1 MASLELYINK
11 QLCEIENPENFS
23 IYLKRQL
30 LNPAELS
37 TKDAQRSYDIS
48 LPATATN
55 NAIFGYTN
63 TEEVKGK
70 FSQLYD
76 AQLLANG
83 TKIFDGKFKIS
94 EIGKDYYKGNLGIPA
109 AKTVKDIFGEM
120 KMNQAGKW
128 LIPFKGTEDITNYNT
143 GQYDKNLFKDGAP
156 CIFPLVLYSLFPRDG
171 NIDKSPDR
179 LQFDKN
185 VKLTKDN
192 IPPSVN
198 CLQMLKRIFANANYK
213 LAGTAMNDERLKNLY
228 VSYKNKEDY
237 KMPWS
242 VSPMSIKGRWYNYD
256 SDEGKVDGDPYTDLN
271 GINGLI
277 MATKNL
283 FSCGNIFIEEY
294 TGEENYI
301 EIIKTETE
309 FQRKTDIK
317 FKIPRS
323 GLYKI
328 EFDSTITM
336 GNAYFRHPQGWHG
349 IDKGSLFDGKYELKL
364 VRNYISDDDYKN
376 DKFDNIFY
384 KDNIE
389 QERGKGNSAD
399 FIFPQ
404 GNNVN
409 FIDSKQNPQFIC
421 GFSWGKYDDE
431 AAANYYNP
439 YNLDGIRA
447 NPMAISGGESWDSTN
462 IKDRS
467 FSAVKSP
474 GYRNVNGTVSN
485 FKVDVD
491 NVEYPKIEYFP
502 LSSDFGTDKA
512 TGKISQ
518 IVWFEEGDSLSIVD
532 ISCMFRSSY
541 GGRPVFIWPN
551 HYIDFSLSV
560 TPFQESWQ
568 WLTVDESGASDPD
581 KPIMD
586 WNANATISENEIDLI
601 KYLPADVKVNDW
613 IDNFCKAFNLKMINT
628 ENNNFELNVKPN
640 EIVRN
645 TLNVID
651 LDKRA
656 NVRQGVNESLKL
668 PNTYELGFT
677 VETSEE
683 GYYDSIAEYVVN
695 EFGYLTDEKVLT
707 AGDNGG
713 GRYSSGSHETTTINQ
728 TSNFSYNWFKEIK
741 NEENKTTLQLPVI
754 TDKEVWK
761 RGYNYYEMAN
771 KNYTNLAQRFWF
783 QSGSFVTDTLDSK
796 GNVALATVSEKH
808 DGENKLILN
817 YKDEPE
823 SIAHNYFL
831 LMTNNENN
839 YTIVNCHLTPSE
851 YANIDKCLV
860 KLNGDLYNVAEV
872 DGYDPLEK
880 KQCKLKLIR
889 IIY

>member
-1 MASLELYINK
+1 MASLELYINN
-11 QLCEIENPENFS
+11 QLCEIEDPENFS
-23 IYLKRQL
+23 VYLKRQL

-70 FSQLYD
+70 FSQLYN
-76 AQLLANG
+76 AQLLVNG
-83 TKIFDGKFKIS
+83 IKIFDGKFKVS

-143 GQYDKNLFKDGAP
+143 GQYDENLFKEGAP
-156 CIFPLVLYSLFPRDG
+156 CIFPLVLYGLFPRDE

-185 VKLTKDN
+185 VKLTKDD

-213 LAGTAMNDERLKNLY
+213 LTGTAMNDERLKNLY

-242 VSPMSIKGRWYNYD
+242 VSPMSIKGQWNNYISSA
-256 SDEGKVDGDPYTDLN
+256 SDLDWDIHGEFPLNESLFTAKV
-271 GINGLI
+271 
-277 MATKNL
+277 NL
-283 FSCGNIFIEEY
+283 FGCYNISILEYMDEEGNINVIKP
-294 TGEENYI
+294 ENSNS
-301 EIIKTETE
+301 KRTNV
-309 FQRKTDIK
+309 K
-317 FKIPRS
+317 FKIPRN
-323 GLYKI
+323 GLYKV
-328 EFDSTITM
+328 EFDATLTM
-336 GNAYFRHPQGWHG
+336 GNGYFRDTNSWLG
-349 IDKGSLFDGKYELKL
+349 INSGSLFDGKYELKL
-364 VRNYISDDDYKN
+364 VRNYMSDDDYKY
-376 DKFDNIFY
+376 DKFDNVFY

-389 QERGKGNSAD
+389 QERGKGNSTD

-404 GNNVN
+404 GENVN
-409 FIDSKQNPQFIC
+409 FIDPKQNPKFIC
-421 GFSWGKYDDE
+421 GFSWGKYDKD
-431 AAANYYNP
+431 AMADYYNP
-439 YNLDGIRA
+439 YNLNGIRA
-447 NPMAISGGESWDSTN
+447 NSMAISGGESWEKETRN
-462 IKDRS
+462 R
-467 FSAVKSP
+467 FYSAAKSP
-474 GYRNVNGTVSN
+474 GYRNANGTVSR
-485 FKVDVD
+485 FKVDID
-491 NVEYPKIEYFP
+491 NIPYPKMEYFP
-502 LSSDFGTDKA
+502 SSSDLTTDKA

-518 IVWFEEGDSLSIVD
+518 IIWLEEGDSLSIVD
-532 ISCMFRSSY
+532 LSHAYKSSY
-541 GGRPVFIWPN
+541 DGRPVFIWPN

-568 WLTVDESGASDPD
+568 WLTIDESGASDPG
-581 KPIMD
+581 KSIMD
-586 WNANATISENEIDLI
+586 WNANSTISENEIDLM

-613 IDNFCKAFNLKMINT
+613 VDNFCKAFNLKMINAGD
-628 ENNNFELNVKPN
+628 NNFELNVKPN

-656 NVRQGVNESLKL
+656 NVRQGANESLKL

-683 GYYDSIAEYVVN
+683 GYYDSITEYVVN

-713 GRYSSGSHETTTINQ
+713 GRHSTGSYETTIINQ
-728 TSNFSYNWFKEIK
+728 ISNFSYNWFKEIK
-741 NEENKTTLQLPVI
+741 NEESKTILLLPVI
-754 TDKEVWK
+754 TNKEVWE

-783 QSGSFVTDTLDSK
+783 QSGSFVTDTLESK
-796 GNVALATVSEKH
+796 GSVALATVSEKY
-808 DGENKLILN
+808 DGEKKLILN

-839 YTIVNCHLTPSE
+839 YTVANCHLTPSE

-889 IIY
+889 VIY

>member
-1 MASLELYINK
+1 MASLELYINN
-11 QLCEIENPENFS
+11 QLCEIEDPENFS
-23 IYLKRQL
+23 VYLKRQL

-76 AQLLANG
+76 AQLLVNG
-83 TKIFDGKFKIS
+83 IKIFDGKFKVS

-143 GQYDKNLFKDGAP
+143 GQYDENLFKEGAP
-156 CIFPLVLYSLFPRDG
+156 CIFPLVLYGLFPRDE

-185 VKLTKDN
+185 VKLTKDD

-213 LAGTAMNDERLKNLY
+213 LTGTAMNDERLKNLY

-242 VSPMSIKGRWYNYD
+242 VSPMSIKGRWNNY
-256 SDEGKVDGDPYTDLN
+256 DEGKFESF
-271 GINGLI
+271 INGNLLI
-277 MATKNL
+277 NNEFNTAIVNL
-283 FSCGNIFIEEY
+283 FDCSKIIIDDYIDNEGNIEVTKIE
-294 TGEENYI
+294 GEN
-301 EIIKTETE
+301 T
-309 FQRKTDIK
+309 RKTNVR
-317 FKIPRS
+317 FKIPRK

-328 EFDSTITM
+328 EFDVTLTM
-336 GNAYFRHPQGWHG
+336 GNNNFRNVWLGVE
-349 IDKGSLFDGKYELKL
+349 KGSLFEGKYELKL
-364 VRNYISDDDYKN
+364 VKNYMSDDDYKY
-376 DKFDNIFY
+376 DKFDNVFY

-404 GNNVN
+404 GDNVN
-409 FIDSKQNPQFIC
+409 FIDSKQNPRFIC
-421 GFSWGKYDDE
+421 GFSWGKHDNDIS
-431 AAANYYNP
+431 ANYYNP

-447 NPMAISGGESWDSTN
+447 NPMAISGGESWDKETKS
-462 IKDRS
+462 RS
-467 FSAVKSP
+467 YSAVKSP
-474 GYRNVNGTVSN
+474 GYRNATGTVSR
-485 FKVDVD
+485 FKVDID
-491 NVEYPKIEYFP
+491 SALYPKIEYFP
-502 LSSDFGTDKA
+502 SGSSFDTDKT

-518 IVWFEEGDSLSIVD
+518 IMWFEEGDSLSIVD
-532 ISCMFRSSY
+532 LSLAFTRKY
-541 GGRPVFIWPN
+541 GGQPFCIWPN

-568 WLTVDESGASDPD
+568 WLTVDESGASDTD
-581 KPIMD
+581 KPIMN

-601 KYLPADVKVNDW
+601 KYLPVDVKVNDW
-613 IDNFCKAFNLKMINT
+613 IDNFCKAFNLKIINT
-628 ENNNFELNVKPN
+628 GNNNFELNVKPN

-651 LDKRA
+651 LDMRA
-656 NVRQGVNESLKL
+656 NVQQGVNESLKL

-683 GYYDSIAEYVVN
+683 GYYDSITEYVVN
-695 EFGYLTDEKVLT
+695 EFGHLTDEKVLT

-713 GRYSSGSHETTTINQ
+713 GRHSTGSHETTIINQ
-728 TSNFSYNWFKEIK
+728 ISNFSYNWFKEIK
-741 NEENKTTLQLPVI
+741 NEENKTTLLLPVI
-754 TDKEVWK
+754 TNKEIWE

-783 QSGSFVTDTLDSK
+783 QSGSFVTDTLESK
-796 GNVALATVSEKH
+796 GNVALATVSEKY
-808 DGENKLILN
+808 DGEKKLILN
-817 YKDEPE
+817 YKDEQE

-839 YTIVNCHLTPSE
+839 YTVVNCHLTPSE
-851 YANIDKCLV
+851 YTNIDKCLV

-880 KQCKLKLIR
+880 KQCKLKLVKVM
-889 IIY
+889 Y